1 MNSQSIC
8 ARRCNA
14 STPSMPQSSS
24 KPLSSLKTE
33 VSKLARLSNVQNG
46 LPFILRGAPVIAI
59 LAGDAIAKATNG
71 RNAIEE
77 RILGPEKAIELDPPR
92 RQTRETV
99 MLTYQWGSRGAEMM
113 CVRCRD
119 GDALSGYQSLR
130 SLSVHGPRYTLNS
143 PSHRWLVSLNLND
156 R

>member
-1 MNSQSIC
+1 MRPMS
-8 ARRCNA
+8 
-14 STPSMPQSSS
+14 QSSS

-33 VSKLARLSNVQNG
+33 VSKLARLSNVQSG

-59 LAGDAIAKATNG
+59 LAGEAIAKATDG

-77 RILGPEKAIELDPPR
+77 RILGPEKAIELEPPR
-92 RQTRETV
+92 RQARET
-99 MLTYQWGSRGAEMM
+99 LISTCQWGSRGAEMM

-119 GDALSGYQSLR
+119 GGAAVSGYQSFH
-130 SLSVHGPRYTLNS
+130 SLSVHGSRYTLNS
-143 PSHRWLVSLNLND
+143 PSHRWLISLNLND